1 MKIRYILILGLIT
14 LIFAGCDLGGT
25 SNYTPSLL
33 IYASHINKN
42 DTLNIYITDASGTLR
57 MDTVNLG
64 DTIVFRNYLNG
75 FTNNLT
81 YFNIEQNDT
90 SDAKILYP
98 VTSSMDS
105 IISVNQ
111 SNIAKGKFVFLPKQS
126 FVYFP
131 LRYVPKKITKTAS
144 IQFSLMSDA
153 NFNTGMGYNSVTYK
167 IITPVKAAPV
177 SNQ

>member
-1 MKIRYILILGLIT
+1 MKTRHILILGLLTI
-14 LIFAGCDLGGT
+14 IFTGCDLGGT
-25 SNYTPSLL
+25 SNYTPSLM

-64 DTIVFRNYLNG
+64 DTVVFRTYLNG
-75 FTNNLT
+75 FTNNLL
-81 YFNIEQNDT
+81 YYNIQQNDT

-105 IISVNQ
+105 IISVPQ
-111 SNIAKGKFVFLPKQS
+111 SDIQNGKFVFLPKQTY
-126 FVYFP
+126 VYFP
-131 LRYVPKKITKTAS
+131 LRYIAKKITKTAS

-153 NFNTGMGYNSVTYK
+153 TFNTGMGYNSVTYK
-167 IITPVKAAPV
+167 IVTPVKAVPV